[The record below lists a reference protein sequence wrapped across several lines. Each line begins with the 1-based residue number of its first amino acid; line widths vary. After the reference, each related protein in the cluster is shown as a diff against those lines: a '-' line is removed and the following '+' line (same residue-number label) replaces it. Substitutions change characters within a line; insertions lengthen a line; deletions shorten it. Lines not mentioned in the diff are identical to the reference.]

1 MKKGKENKN
10 FKSGVAGCV
19 LPFFPGF
26 YGSCFD
32 LSDVI
37 SNEADL
43 NFEHYLDVLGDENAD
58 RVKLSPD
65 DFDATES
72 AINAYKKE
80 VAERYVAYVNE
91 YMPDFVIGFQYTD
104 IESPRSYNFSNDKV
118 ICDIFLKRDW
128 VEEVQRFIDEY
139 RSELAVDIANDWS
152 SKSGFWSFIDDDV
165 DNWLTCVI
173 EEPSVYLPLIIEYM
187 ICYNEGKSCEEIID
201 DISMRVYENVY
212 MEVICTN
219 KEAEKIFNELS

>member
-10 FKSGVAGCV
+10 FNFGVAGCV

-32 LSDVI
+32 LSDVV
-37 SNEADL
+37 SNEAEL

-91 YMPDFVIGFQYTD
+91 YIPDFVVGFKYTD

-128 VEEVQRFIDEY
+128 VEEVERFINEY
-139 RSELAVDIANDWS
+139 HRELAVDIANDWS
-152 SKSGFWSFIDDDV
+152 SKSGFWSFIDNNV
-165 DNWLTCVI
+165 DNWLTRVI
-173 EEPSVYLPLIIEYM
+173 DEPSVYLPLIIEYM
-187 ICYNEGKSCEEIID
+187 ICYNEGKSCDEIID